1 MSVLSF
7 SRASSMRFSAGLLVA
22 VFLTSIIAAPP
33 AKAQLQKEDFTI
45 RLAGTTTFSNSPSSL
60 SDKYSFG
67 RGLNAGVGVYV
78 TPSID
83 VQTSVEYLRYTLNSD
98 PQLQSPLLRPNLNIG
113 EGKTIIGGGNVTRFG
128 VSAGLKWTLSRSAS
142 FRTYLR
148 GLGHLSKITRHKY
161 FLESGTY
168 DFPQEARRLGTHSQ
182 IATGFSVGLG
192 FLFPLSYTTAVFIE
206 PVYSNRYATS
216 QTLQVFDV
224 RAGVLLGEF

>member
-1 MSVLSF
+1 
-7 SRASSMRFSAGLLVA
+7 MRFFAGLLVA
-22 VFLTSIIAAPP
+22 VFLASGMAASP

-45 RLAGTTTFSNSPSSL
+45 RMAGTATFSNSPSSL

-67 RGLNAGVGVYV
+67 RALNAGVGVHV

-83 VQTSVEYLRYTLNSD
+83 VQTSVEYLRYRLKSD
-98 PQLQSPLLRPNLNIG
+98 SQPQSPLLRPNLNIA
-113 EGKTIIGGGNVTRFG
+113 EDETITGGGNVTRFG
-128 VSAGLKWTLSRSAS
+128 VSAGLKWTLSRAAS

-161 FLESGTY
+161 FLESGPY
-168 DFPQEARRLGTHSQ
+168 RSAPEARRLGTNSQ

-192 FLFPLSYTTAVFIE
+192 FLFPLSYTTAVFVE

-224 RAGVLLGEF
+224 RAGVLLGKF